1 VNVSLTPISWQAGNT
16 LVVRHTRVGSL
27 ECGVGHTGAYGCENK
42 NRLNQ
47 RGGAATPC
55 ALLRKV
61 GIAMGRMKVL
71 LMQDVAN
78 LGEAGEVHN
87 VAGGYARN
95 FLMPRGMAVLASKGA
110 LKQADEIRQA
120 GIRRRAQE
128 RANAEAQ
135 AALIRN
141 QRLLFSA
148 RAGENERLYGSVT
161 TSDIAERLSAAVG
174 FEVDRRRIHLEHPI
188 RDLGMYAIEMRL
200 MADVV
205 ATFTV
210 AVVREGESWVEAEA
224 RNAAPQQ
231 AEPEAAEES
240 EAEEAAE
247 E

>member
-1 VNVSLTPISWQAGNT
+1 
-16 LVVRHTRVGSL
+16 
-27 ECGVGHTGAYGCENK
+27 
-42 NRLNQ
+42 
-47 RGGAATPC
+47 
-55 ALLRKV
+55 
-61 GIAMGRMKVL
+61 MGRMKVL

-87 VAGGYARN
+87 VAGGFARN

-135 AALIRN
+135 AAMIRN

-188 RDLGMYAIEMRL
+188 RDLGMYALEMRF